1 MKPYKDTELYKQF
14 KDNLQIGLDSEYGV
28 YRLIRTDVALQFQ
41 HYADVSDL
49 SGARIHDYIRVASDM
64 LLEDAVKSVRRKC
77 GVEDSDRF
85 KIEAFD
91 TAIEY
96 YGDDTYRCIPIT
108 YLETMYRMIVDKAP
122 YVLSPTWKDAFMA
135 GIKEANRRAGRGND

>member
-14 KDNLQIGLDSEYGV
+14 KDNLQIGPNLDYSSCK
-28 YRLIRTDVALQFQ
+28 LIRTDVMLQFQ
-41 HYADVSDL
+41 HAVDL
-49 SGARIHDYIRVASDM
+49 IGLSEVRYTDYIQVASDM

-91 TAIEY
+91 TAIEW
-96 YGDDTYRCIPIT
+96 YGDDTYRLIPIT

-122 YVLSPTWKDAFMA
+122 YVLSPSWKDAFMA
-135 GIKEANRRAGRGND
+135 GIKEANRRAGRTDD